1 MKDNRS
7 LSKLGLLAASAI
19 FLSISAGA
27 QVQTALSGSDLI
39 LPAAAAPNTD
49 MVNLK
54 TQAVGGQGRYS
65 VLVTNT
71 GTVAVTG
78 AVVTDIPGAGETC
91 PRNNPVAITGN
102 GVPDGSFTI
111 SNLVSPG
118 IALGT
123 LQPGQSAI
131 LTYSCQ
137 GN

>member
-7 LSKLGLLAASAI
+7 LSKLGLLAAPAI
-19 FLSISAGA
+19 ILSISVSA
-27 QVQTALSGSDLI
+27 QAQTALSGSDLI
-39 LPAAAAPNTD
+39 LPATAAPNTD

-78 AVVTDIPGAGETC
+78 AMVTDIPGAGESC
-91 PRNNPVAITGN
+91 PRGNPVIITGS

-111 SNLVSPG
+111 SNLLNPG